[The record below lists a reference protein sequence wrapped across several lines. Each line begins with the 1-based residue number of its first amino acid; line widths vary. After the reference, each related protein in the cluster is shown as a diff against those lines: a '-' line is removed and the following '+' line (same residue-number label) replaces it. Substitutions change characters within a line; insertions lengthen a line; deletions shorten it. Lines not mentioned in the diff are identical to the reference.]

1 MTKKRTIWL
10 LDNSILSKYT
20 TPHMIRAGEEL
31 GVDVVPMDVDK
42 FRFTINETNKM
53 VWYYKGKKIDFNPDL
68 VVDRMVNPRSLRE
81 TFRRY
86 CDVMGIRIVNRT
98 IPYQWADDKIV
109 THMILSKKGIKS
121 PNIMLV
127 GPDFKFRKKI
137 KFPVILKHKSKY
149 HGKGTFLVNSIDEIK
164 DIVGKKFQNYFIQ
177 EYIEESKGVDIR
189 VHMANNKIVGAY
201 KRTNI
206 DGYLSNLKA
215 GGKAEVLEKIPKDL
229 KKLAVRVSKASRLD
243 IVGIDFLVAK
253 NGDYLVCEVN
263 RTPGWLGFLD
273 KDFNLRVDFPRKI
286 IREMLRIIE
295 DREKRVAKSEAKKQL
310 KNE

>member
-1 MTKKRTIWL
+1 MIAAGAEFG
-10 LDNSILSKYT
+10 IEV
-20 TPHMIRAGEEL
+20 TPMNI
-31 GVDVVPMDVDK
+31 DS
-42 FRFTINETNKM
+42 FRFTIDETNRM
-53 VWYYKGKKIDFNPDL
+53 VWYYKGKKIKFNPDL
-68 VVDRMVNPRSLRE
+68 VIDRMVNPRSLRE

-86 CDVMGIRIVNRT
+86 CDILGVRIVNRT
-98 IPYQWADDKIV
+98 LPYQWADDKIV

-121 PNIMLV
+121 PDIMLI

-177 EYIEESKGVDIR
+177 EYIEESRGVDIR
-189 VHMANNKIVGAY
+189 VHMANNRVVGAY

-206 DGYLSNLKA
+206 DGFLSNLKA

-229 KKLAVRVSKASRLD
+229 NKLAIKVSKASRLD

-253 NGDYLVCEVN
+253 NGEYLVCEVN

-273 KDFNLRVDFPRKI
+273 ENFNLKVDFPRKI
-286 IREMLRIIE
+286 MREMLRIII
-295 DREKRVAKSEAKKQL
+295 DREKRVARSEAKKL
-310 KNE
+310 RING